1 MTIALVSATLSQTFC
16 VLSTPHLGVEYGGW
30 QWGVYKS
37 YTIFPT
43 EKSRLIAAL
52 STWVSNKYICDTD
65 LLSCSFFFF
74 LAFSFLFSFCVFV
87 YLFGCDKASFFFN
100 YSNPVS
106 NSLYSPGC
114 LLIFLPRSHFWYFR
128 YGPPWWTWVTT
139 SQITVTVPCWHRQP
153 QFAGHS
159 RAPVSSAS
167 FRGFQVCSH
176 AAVGNSTH
184 WAMCAL
190 LLETPA
196 FLSRYEQV
204 DYVSPCKVKQL
215 LWAHQVTQ
223 TPFEVT
229 TVFLALITKEQTYQT
244 GLEEK

>member
-1 MTIALVSATLSQTFC
+1 MTQICYL
-16 VLSTPHLGVEYGGW
+16 
-30 QWGVYKS
+30 
-37 YTIFPT
+37 
-43 EKSRLIAAL
+43 AL
-52 STWVSNKYICDTD
+52 SFF
-65 LLSCSFFFF
+65 SC
-74 LAFSFLFSFCVFV
+74 FLFSFQFLCVCLFV
-87 YLFGCDKASFFFN
+87 WLWQSFFFN
-100 YSNPVS
+100 YYSNPVS
-106 NSLYSPGC
+106 NSLCSPGC

-176 AAVGNSTH
+176 AAVVNSTH
-184 WAMCAL
+184 WAMCDL
-190 LLETPA
+190 LLETTA
-196 FLSRYEQV
+196 FLSSYEQV
-204 DYVSPCKVKQL
+204 DYVSPCKMKQL